1 MSRFASSRLLPY
13 RNGTQIGGGTW
24 WTRPE
29 SLPGLGQGLAALDL
43 NYKEAKKKDE
53 YGNYFGYRG
62 KVKGTRDADVSRWA
76 WDVFL
81 VTAALSAE

>member
-1 MSRFASSRLLPY
+1 
-13 RNGTQIGGGTW
+13 
-24 WTRPE
+24 
-29 SLPGLGQGLAALDL
+29 L